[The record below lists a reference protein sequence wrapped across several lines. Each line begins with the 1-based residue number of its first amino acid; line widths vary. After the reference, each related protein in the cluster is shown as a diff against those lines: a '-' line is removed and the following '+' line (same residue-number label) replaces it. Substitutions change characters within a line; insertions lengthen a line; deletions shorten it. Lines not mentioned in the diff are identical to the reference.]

1 MISNEIARE
10 DRAPFRKG
18 ASLIKRTPTYIKPVR
33 RRMEKKLGSDR
44 KLMFVPLVCW
54 ESPVLHGQH
63 LSHGFLLFSPSS
75 AAAPTTTPHLTHP
88 PHWLPRGSPL
98 QEHHVTTLTPASP
111 RPQAGPRTPWAC
123 TEGGRRGSSKTRVPR
138 TSKRPEG
145 RVLSVSSKNEEQ
157 VSFNLFQFTQLQ
169 FRISAVI
176 SLHSLIFLCLFF
188 FLSF

>member
-18 ASLIKRTPTYIKPVR
+18 VSLIKRTPTCIKPVK

-75 AAAPTTTPHLTHP
+75 AAAPTTTPHSSTTLAA
-88 PHWLPRGSPL
+88 PRVTASGAPR
-98 QEHHVTTLTPASP
+98 HHVNPCITASASRAKNP
-111 RPQAGPRTPWAC
+111 VGLYRRRE
-123 TEGGRRGSSKTRVPR
+123 EGI
-138 TSKRPEG
+138 
-145 RVLSVSSKNEEQ
+145 LKN
-157 VSFNLFQFTQLQ
+157 
-169 FRISAVI
+169 
-176 SLHSLIFLCLFF
+176 
-188 FLSF
+188 

>member
-75 AAAPTTTPHLTHP
+75 AAAPTTTTTPHSSTTLAA
-88 PHWLPRGSPL
+88 PRVTASGAPR
-98 QEHHVTTLTPASP
+98 HHVNPCITASASRAKNPVGLYRRREEGILKNWGAEDLQAP
-111 RPQAGPRTPWAC
+111 RRAGPEC
-123 TEGGRRGSSKTRVPR
+123 
-138 TSKRPEG
+138 
-145 RVLSVSSKNEEQ
+145 
-157 VSFNLFQFTQLQ
+157 LQ
-169 FRISAVI
+169 QK
-176 SLHSLIFLCLFF
+176 
-188 FLSF
+188 

>member
-1 MISNEIARE
+1 MCRLFAGSRLSFTDSTSAT
-10 DRAPFRKG
+10 AFSSSP
-18 ASLIKRTPTYIKPVR
+18 PPVQQ
-33 RRMEKKLGSDR
+33 
-44 KLMFVPLVCW
+44 P
-54 ESPVLHGQH
+54 P
-63 LSHGFLLFSPSS
+63 P
-75 AAAPTTTPHLTHP
+75 PHLTHP

-188 FLSF
+188 FLSFLLVTVVNFQQLRNFKSRQP